1 MVCRN
6 NFRADGLLC
15 EWRRP
20 SFGVADAIRIFIE
33 KPYQNLLI
41 MRIEAHKENPII
53 RNSDDY
59 FELKRRVEEVDPTI
73 YSLFI
78 LPRNVVIVRIGRRS
92 FRYGAHPSIEW
103 IVSKVRYMKEH
114 DI

>member
-1 MVCRN
+1 MAAA
-6 NFRADGLLC
+6 F
-15 EWRRP
+15 
-20 SFGVADAIRIFIE
+20 RIFGK
-33 KPYQNLLI
+33 KPYQNLLTL
-41 MRIEAHKENPII
+41 RIDAPKENPII